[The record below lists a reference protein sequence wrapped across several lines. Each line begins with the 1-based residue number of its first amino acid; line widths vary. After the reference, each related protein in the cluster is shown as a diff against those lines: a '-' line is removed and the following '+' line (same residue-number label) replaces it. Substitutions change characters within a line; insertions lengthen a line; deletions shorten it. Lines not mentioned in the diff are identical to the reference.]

1 MTFEIYSCMDYYY
14 YLFMPKYKL
23 EGTREIRNFRS
34 NIISYLYM
42 NP

>member
-23 EGTREIRNFRS
+23 EGIRETLDP
-34 NIISYLYM
+34 ISYHTYI
-42 NP
+42 